1 VAEAQA
7 ASTAAVAA
15 KAALPDLALACGMAC
30 LAGATDVCGLLRLR
44 DLFVSFMSGNTTM
57 LGVALGHGDWKR
69 AGMIAGVVGL
79 FVTGAAAGAVLG
91 TLAGR
96 WHMPA
101 VATAVAAVLC
111 VPLLYPD
118 WMPWVLTLAMG
129 MLNAAISRVS
139 GVSVGLT
146 YVTGTLVK
154 LGQGIGHAL
163 LGRGGRDWALQAPLW
178 LSLLAGA
185 VAAGAAQW
193 AGQEP
198 PWPLPVLAAALAAAA
213 LVHELRHGQNS
224 G

>member
-1 VAEAQA
+1 MG
-7 ASTAAVAA
+7 
-15 KAALPDLALACGMAC
+15 AALPDLALACGMAF

-69 AGMIAGVVGL
+69 AGLIAEVVGL
-79 FVTGAAAGAVLG
+79 FVAGAAAGAVLG

-96 WHMPA
+96 WHMA
-101 VATAVAAVLC
+101 VVVAAVAAVLG

-118 WMPWVLTLAMG
+118 WMPWALTFAMG

-139 GVSVGLT
+139 GVAVSLT

-163 LGRGGRDWALQAPLW
+163 LGRGDRASALQAPLW

-185 VAAGAAQW
+185 AGAAQW
-193 AGQEP
+193 TGQEP
-198 PWPLPVLAAALAAAA
+198 PWPLPVLAAALAVAA
-213 LVHELRHGQNS
+213 LAHELRRGRDGGGQ

>member
-7 ASTAAVAA
+7 ASPAAPAA
-15 KAALPDLALACGMAC
+15 EAALPDLALACGMAC

-69 AGMIAGVVGL
+69 AGLIAGVVGL
-79 FVTGAAAGAVLG
+79 FVAGATAGAVLG

-101 VATAVAAVLC
+101 VATAVAAMLC

-118 WMPWVLTLAMG
+118 WMPWALTLAMG

-193 AGQEP
+193 TGQEP
-198 PWPLPVLAAALAAAA
+198 PWPLPVLAAALAVAA
-213 LVHELRHGQNS
+213 LAHELQHGKNN